1 MIVNEL
7 KPEPQAMRDAFC
19 AKLIE
24 LAERDPNVVVLD
36 ADLMGAMGTK
46 PFQKAFPDRAID
58 CGIQEANMVGVAAGL
73 SLAGK
78 VPFAHTF
85 GPFMGRR
92 ATDQIFISGA
102 YQGANVKLVGS
113 DPGITAQTNG
123 GTHMPFEDM
132 GIMRA
137 IPTMTVIEPTDVT
150 MLGAVMEWM
159 AGTYGMQ
166 YMRLVRKSCTKVY
179 GTGTRFEIG
188 KAMTVF
194 DEPDAEV
201 TIIASGWCVAETL
214 RAVAALHAE
223 GVAVRVLDM
232 FTWKPLDE
240 AAVHAAAHDTGAIV
254 TAENHNV
261 LTGLAAAV
269 SEVVVRDRPVPME
282 FIGNH
287 DRFGQVGTL
296 DYLAGQYGMTAA
308 DIAEAA
314 RRAVARKSAS

>member
-46 PFQKAFPDRAID
+46 PFQKAFPERAVD

-132 GIMRA
+132 GIMRS

-150 MLGAVMEWM
+150 MLGAVMDWM
-159 AGTYGMQ
+159 AGNYGMQ

-179 GTGTRFEIG
+179 EAGTRFTVG
-188 KAMTVF
+188 KASTVLA
-194 DEPDAEV
+194 EPSAEV

-214 RAVAALHAE
+214 KAVELLHNE
-223 GVAVRVLDM
+223 GIAVRVLDM

-240 AAVHAAAHDTGAIV
+240 RAVIDAAHDTGAIV
-254 TAENHNV
+254 TAENHNIT
-261 LTGLAAAV
+261 TGLAAAV
-269 SEVVVRDRPVPME
+269 SEVVVSRQPVPME
-282 FIGNH
+282 FIGVH
-287 DRFGQVGTL
+287 DRFGQVGKL
-296 DYLAGQYGMTAA
+296 DYLAEQYGMTAA
-308 DIAEAA
+308 DIAAA
-314 RRAVARKSAS
+314 AKRAVARKIA

>member
-7 KPEPQAMRDAFC
+7 SNEPKAMRDAFC
-19 AKLIE
+19 AELIE
-24 LAERDPNVVVLD
+24 LAERNPDLVVLD

-46 PFQKAFPDRAID
+46 PFQKRFPDRAID

-92 ATDQIFISGA
+92 ATDQVFISGA
-102 YQGANVKLVGS
+102 YQGANVKLVGN

-137 IPTMTVIEPTDVT
+137 IPTMTVIEPTDAT
-150 MLGAVMEWM
+150 MLQAVMEWM
-159 AGTYGMQ
+159 ARTYGMQ
-166 YMRLVRKSCTKVY
+166 YMRLVRKTCTKVY
-179 GTGTRFEIG
+179 EAGTRFEVG
-188 KAMTVF
+188 KAVTVL
-194 DEPDAEV
+194 DEPGAEV

-214 RAVAALHAE
+214 RAVGLLHDE
-223 GVAVRVLDM
+223 DVAVRVLDM

-240 AAVHAAAHDTGAIV
+240 AAVLAAAHDTGAIV

-269 SEVVVRDRPVPME
+269 SEVVVRNRPVPME
-282 FIGNH
+282 FVGAH
-287 DRFGQVGTL
+287 DRFGQVGKT
-296 DYLAGQYGMTAA
+296 DYLAKQYGMTAA